1 MLFHQIKNA
10 TFLST
15 DQISGTSLHFMSQ
28 PGLGASKIVLITDH
42 FPQILGKSYL
52 ILVLKV

>member
-1 MLFHQIKNA
+1 
-10 TFLST
+10 
-15 DQISGTSLHFMSQ
+15 MSQ